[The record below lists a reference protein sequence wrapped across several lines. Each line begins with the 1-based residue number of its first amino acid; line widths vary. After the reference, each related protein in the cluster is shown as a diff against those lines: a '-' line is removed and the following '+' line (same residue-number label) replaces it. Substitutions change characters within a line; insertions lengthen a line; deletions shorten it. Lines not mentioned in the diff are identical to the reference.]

1 MANIKS
7 AQKYIRKTEIRT
19 TRNRSE
25 ISRLRT
31 LAKKVAASSE
41 DAEAV
46 RAAAIAYSSALDK
59 AAKRGVIH
67 ANRANRQ
74 KAAIAKHIFAAAK

>member
-7 AQKYIRKTEIRT
+7 AQKYIRQTETRT
-19 TRNRSE
+19 ARNRSE
-25 ISRLRT
+25 LSRLRT
-31 LAKKVAASSE
+31 LAKKVAASTE
-41 DAEAV
+41 DADAA
-46 RAAAIAYSSALDK
+46 RAAAVAYSSALDK

-67 ANRANRQ
+67 TNRANRQ

>member
-7 AQKYIRKTEIRT
+7 AQKYIRQTETRT
-19 TRNRSE
+19 ARNRNE
-25 ISRLRT
+25 TSRLKT
-31 LAKKVAASSE
+31 LAKKVLASSE
-41 DAEAV
+41 NADAA
-46 RAAAIAYSSALDK
+46 RAAAVEYTSALDK

-74 KAAIAKHIFAAAK
+74 KAAVSKYIFAAAK